1 MRNDNRQRRREEP
14 PEPRREDIL
23 KLHEKGKLRMVSRT
37 RLESLQDLRTIYT
50 PGVAEI
56 SKMIE
61 ADRERRFDYTA
72 VGNTVA
78 VVTNGT
84 AVLGL
89 GDIGVDGALPVMEG
103 KSVILI
109 EMADVSA
116 MPLLVDSH
124 ESSEIIETVQRVAAT
139 FGGVLLEDIAAPQCF
154 EVEDALKETLD
165 IPVFHDDQ
173 HGTAVVVMAALMSAL
188 EISGKDASGLR
199 VVISGAG
206 AAGCAVARFLLNYG
220 VADVVLVD
228 RAGAVY
234 RGREEHMN
242 PAKEQ
247 IARETNDENESGS
260 LEEVMGGKDVFIG
273 LSVAGLVSEDMV
285 RSMAP
290 DPIVFAM
297 ANPVPEIWPEKAIE
311 AGAVAAEDGRNIN
324 NALGFPG
331 LFRGALDAGAT
342 EINEDMKVAAARALA
357 DAAPDGELVPD
368 FMDREV
374 HRQVAQAVADA
385 ARSSGVARKK

>member
-1 MRNDNRQRRREEP
+1 MQDENRPQRRQEP

-23 KLHEKGKLRMVSRT
+23 KLHENGKLRMVSRT

-61 ADRERRFDYTA
+61 ADRDRRFEYTA
-72 VGNTVA
+72 VANTVA

-109 EMADVSA
+109 EMAGVSA

-124 ESSEIIETVQRVAAT
+124 KSGEIIETVQRVAGT

-154 EVEDALKETLD
+154 EVEDGLKETLD

-188 EISGKDASGLR
+188 EISGKEASDLR

-220 VADVVLVD
+220 VADAVLVD

-242 PAKEQ
+242 QAKEQ
-247 IARETNDENESGS
+247 IARETNKENESGA
-260 LEEVMGGKDVFIG
+260 LEDVMKGKDAFIG
-273 LSVAGLVSEDMV
+273 LSVAGLVSKEMV

-297 ANPVPEIWPEKAIE
+297 ANPVPEIWPEEAIE

-331 LFRGALDAGAT
+331 LFRGALDARAR

-357 DAAPDGELVPD
+357 HAAPAGALVPD

-374 HRQVAQAVADA
+374 HRQVAEAVADA
-385 ARSSGVARKK
+385 ARNSGVARK

>member
-1 MRNDNRQRRREEP
+1 MQDENRPQRRQEP

-23 KLHEKGKLRMVSRT
+23 KLHENGKLRMVSRT

-61 ADRERRFDYTA
+61 ADRDRRFEYTA
-72 VGNTVA
+72 VANTVA

-109 EMADVSA
+109 EMAGVSA

-124 ESSEIIETVQRVAAT
+124 KSGEIIETVQRVAGT

-154 EVEDALKETLD
+154 EVEDGLKETLD

-188 EISGKDASGLR
+188 EIGGKGASDLR

-220 VADVVLVD
+220 VADAVLVD

-242 PAKEQ
+242 QAKEQ
-247 IARETNDENESGS
+247 IARETNKENESGA
-260 LEEVMGGKDVFIG
+260 LEDVMKGKDAFIG
-273 LSVAGLVSEDMV
+273 LSVAGLVSKEMV

-297 ANPVPEIWPEKAIE
+297 ANPVPEIWPEEAIE
-311 AGAVAAEDGRNIN
+311 AGAVAAGDGRNIN

-331 LFRGALDAGAT
+331 LFRGGLDARAR

-357 DAAPDGELVPD
+357 HAAPDGALVPD

-374 HRQVAQAVADA
+374 HRQVAEAVADA
-385 ARSSGVARKK
+385 ARNSGVARK